1 MNALKEFTE
10 LKTLNLT
17 HSKGWE
23 LPYGAAPHT
32 FPVPGSFVGHFK
44 EIYMKSSTTLPQ
56 LPEEALE
63 RIRPGH
69 LTFNVFVQLEAYDP
83 ALFPIPTHGPIPG
96 KHIGPWNHPT
106 WATGRVD
113 RYELV
118 VAPKTVMPGRME
130 IVWKGRLGVPYELV
144 FSGES
149 RVMSSEDDHL

>member
-1 MNALKEFTE
+1 MGIAVWSGTAYVPCSRFLRRTFQG
-10 LKTLNLT
+10 NL
-17 HSKGWE
+17 HE
-23 LPYGAAPHT
+23 VEYD
-32 FPVPGSFVGHFK
+32 
-44 EIYMKSSTTLPQ
+44 SSTIAGRGFGARQTGTLD
-56 LPEEALE
+56 
-63 RIRPGH
+63 
-69 LTFNVFVQLEAYDP
+69 FNVFVQLEAYDP

-118 VAPKTVMPGRME
+118 VAPKTVMPARME